1 MKLVCLELSFDAAG
15 RSAADNLARPNYC
28 AIEIHFSIGDRTI
41 RGEKQISIRALS
53 LYISLSLYARM
64 YIYFRLSEFRG
75 PFDPDTIY
83 KKWIY
88 KTPHLTVAPLRWS
101 KHARCVLGTR
111 VEQRSVF
118 RGRNL
123 NISRPMARHPRALQP
138 SENSFRS
145 VSAFAGREI

>member
-1 MKLVCLELSFDAAG
+1 MQPADRQPITSPVQIIAPLKSIF
-15 RSAADNLARPNYC
+15 RSVTER
-28 AIEIHFSIGDRTI
+28 S
-41 RGEKQISIRALS
+41 GEKNRFQFVRSLS
-53 LYISLSLYARM
+53 ISLSLYARM

-83 KKWIY
+83 KKRIY